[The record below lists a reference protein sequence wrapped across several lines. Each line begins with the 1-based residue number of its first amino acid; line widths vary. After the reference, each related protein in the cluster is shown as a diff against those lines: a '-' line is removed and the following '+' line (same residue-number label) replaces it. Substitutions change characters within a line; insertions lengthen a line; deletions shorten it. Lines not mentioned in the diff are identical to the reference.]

1 MKGKSILLYARVP
14 RSSMLDQGFYAD
26 EADSL
31 RAHDDVERVMTSRQF
46 RDVFFGR
53 YDALLGYFFSFAS
66 LAAFIALL
74 RGKRTIL
81 TGGAEQLRR
90 EFAPNIF
97 SYIGRIIL
105 FYIGLLIAKKILAVS
120 TSDYERMRELA
131 FIGKGKI
138 KLSYHGVPAVTEKLS
153 KVPSENPVAHD
164 FRTAASFMTI
174 CGLDSAN
181 NIRRKG
187 LYEALEFIALA
198 AQKYPDTYFTII
210 GRDDRRDLIDAEAA
224 RLNIAERVRITGYIS
239 AKEKY
244 ELLRSHKYYLQLSH
258 YEGFGIG
265 ALEALAQGAIV
276 IHSNVGGL
284 RDTVGDYGMIYDKQT
299 LENLDIARVPSG
311 IDQHLAQFAPGVR
324 AQTIMDLI

>member
-14 RSSMLDQGFYAD
+14 RSSMLGQGFYAD

-90 EFAPNIF
+90 EFAPNIL
-97 SYIGRIIL
+97 SYIGRLIL

-138 KLSYHGVPAVTEKLS
+138 KLSYHGVPAVTEKLPE
-153 KVPSENPVAHD
+153 VPSDILSVNDARP
-164 FRTAASFMTI
+164 AASFVTI

-198 AQKYPDTYFTII
+198 AQKYPGTYFTII

-224 RLNIAERVRITGYIS
+224 RLNIADCVRITGYIS
-239 AKEKY
+239 ATEKY
-244 ELLRSHKYYLQLSH
+244 ELLRSHTYYLQLSY

-265 ALEALAQGAIV
+265 ALEALAQGVIV

-299 LENLDIARVPSG
+299 IENLDIAQVPSG
-311 IDQHLAQFAPGVR
+311 IDQHLAQFAPKLR